1 MDQLLEIFTDGGCHG
16 NPGPG
21 AWAYCI
27 VDATGNVVR
36 SHSGFDADTT
46 NNRMELQA
54 VISALR
60 FVAEAEPG
68 AQIRV
73 ITDSEYV
80 KRGVTEWVHTWKRN
94 GWKTAAK
101 KAVKNRDLWQQLD
114 AINAEVAPEWRW
126 VRGHSGNEFNEM
138 CDALVQEEI
147 ARNR

>member
-27 VDATGNVVR
+27 VDSTGNVVR
-36 SHSGFDADTT
+36 CHSGFDGNTT

-68 AQIRV
+68 ARTEIV
-73 ITDSEYV
+73 TDSEYV
-80 KRGVTEWVHTWKRN
+80 KRGVTEWIYTWKRN

-101 KAVKNRDLWQQLD
+101 KPVKNRELWQQLD
-114 AINAEVAPEWRW
+114 LINGRVAPKWRW

-138 CDALVQEEI
+138 CDTLVQEEI